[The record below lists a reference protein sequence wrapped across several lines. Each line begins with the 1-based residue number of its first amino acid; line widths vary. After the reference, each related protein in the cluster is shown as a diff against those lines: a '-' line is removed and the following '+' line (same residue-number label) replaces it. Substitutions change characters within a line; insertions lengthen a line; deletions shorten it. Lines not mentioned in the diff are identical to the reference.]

1 MKGCRALTGKEV
13 EQVKQSFYRNRDK
26 ALFILGEKTGL
37 RISEILSLRVG
48 DVFQYGRV
56 VDVAYIER
64 RNMKKKIEGRAIPL
78 HREVKEILFVWV
90 KELEAQGRAGA
101 DLPLFQSRKGYQ
113 AITRQQ
119 AARILKE
126 VFDVNQIGGRVACHS
141 MRKTFAQ
148 NIYQRVG
155 GDLVKTQKALGHKNI
170 NSTISY
176 LTCQDEDVFQAIMS
190 L

>member
-1 MKGCRALTGKEV
+1 MKGCRALTGTEV
-13 EQVKQSFYRNRDK
+13 EQVKKSFYRNRDK
-26 ALFILGEKTGL
+26 ALFTLGEKTGL
-37 RISEILSLRVG
+37 RISELLSLRVA
-48 DVFQYGRV
+48 DVFQYGQI
-56 VDVAYIER
+56 VDVCYVQR
-64 RNMKKKIEGRAIPL
+64 KNMKKKLEGRAVPL
-78 HREVKEILFVWV
+78 HREVKAALSLWIA
-90 KELEAQGRAGA
+90 ELEAQGRAAA
-101 DLPLFQSRKGYQ
+101 DRPLFQSRKGNQ

-126 VFDVNQIGGRVACHS
+126 AFTVNQIGGKVACHS

-148 NIYQRVG
+148 NIYRKVS

-176 LTCQDEDVFQAIMS
+176 LSCQEDDVFQAIMS